1 MRPPG
6 IAGCS
11 NQAGHGMAA
20 LFEGPF
26 AFPGRLHR
34 CVLQVAGADSAVAI

>member
-11 NQAGHGMAA
+11 NEAGRGMAA
-20 LFEGPF
+20 LLGGPF
-26 AFPGRLHR
+26 AFPGRLHD
-34 CVLQVAGADSAVAI
+34 CVLQVAEADSAVAI